1 MKRWYTVKTGMI
13 VAQIIRTI
21 VPNEKQENGV
31 VYEYRSCGTTVD
43 SEYDRCPYCGPSD
56 IVRHEIR

>member
-1 MKRWYTVKTGMI
+1 MI

-31 VYEYRSCGTTVD
+31 VYECRSCGTTVD
-43 SEYDRCPYCGPSD
+43 SEYDRCPYCGPTD
-56 IVRHEIR
+56 IARHEIR